1 MRFKRDF
8 FFFSRERKK
17 ERKRKKRLQTTFFTY
32 VYYDDLVGR
41 VGGGYCFF
49 LFSVSFFH
57 FCGSNGEARGGVCIF
72 RAWLVNGGWR
82 GDFRPSAFSFLEG
95 VFQKKFVFIFY

>member
-1 MRFKRDF
+1 M
-8 FFFSRERKK
+8 
-17 ERKRKKRLQTTFFTY
+17 
-32 VYYDDLVGR
+32 GR
-41 VGGGYCFF
+41 VGGAYCFF

-57 FCGSNGEARGGVCIF
+57 FCGSNGEVHI

-82 GDFRPSAFSFLEG
+82 GDFRPGAFSSLEG